1 MTLQTL
7 TTAIAEM
14 AKAQEI
20 INSSSA
26 GTDIYE
32 VNTQTI
38 KDYPMLYITP
48 VGQQMV
54 EENTTKY
61 NLAIYYLDRLLDDS
75 SNEMDILSVAIE
87 QLKNIVLL
95 IQKIAGVVSVEKEYD
110 ITVFTATE
118 EFNDRLAGAYCT
130 IVITCVNETICGI
143 E

>member
-7 TTAIAEM
+7 CTAIADM

-38 KDYPMLYITP
+38 KDYPMLYISPTGYHQ
-48 VGQQMV
+48 VKD
-54 EENTTKY
+54 NTTKFQ
-61 NLAIYYLDRLLDDS
+61 LTLYYLDRLLNDS
-75 SNEMDILSVAIE
+75 SNEMDILSVSIE
-87 QLKNIVLL
+87 QLKNLVRGIKG
-95 IQKIAGVVSVEKEYD
+95 IEGVVAVDNEYQIVNWTD
-110 ITVFTATE
+110 TE
-118 EFNDRLAGAYCT
+118 NFNDRLAGAYAT
-130 IVITCVNETICGI
+130 IVVEVVNDYICYI